1 MSEEDRAVLLGHAT
15 DSMPS
20 HYASSTIE
28 RLVGLANSVAGTRDR
43 MTLLRV
49 VQGGAIEEGKEKV
62 AQKVAQ
68 QNAQRKTG

>member
-1 MSEEDRAVLLGHAT
+1 
-15 DSMPS
+15 
-20 HYASSTIE
+20 
-28 RLVGLANSVAGTRDR
+28 VGLANSVAGTRDR

-68 QNAQRKTG
+68 ADGQRKTG